1 MNRLE
6 LLPRVLVRFA
16 GVLGPLELNLEPFGT
31 DLESVHGLN
40 GALGRERVVETD
52 EPEALAETGVLIY
65 EDFGADDSAEWLEHL
80 NEV

>member
-1 MNRLE
+1 M
-6 LLPRVLVRFA
+6 LVRFA

-52 EPEALAETGVLIY
+52 EPKTLAETGVLVY
-65 EDFGADDSAEWLEHL
+65 EDLGADDGAERLEHL
-80 NEV
+80 NEI